1 MEFNSIVFPRP
12 FFSSNIISNY
22 EEELLFIPKS
32 NSEDKSS
39 IQNSHIPCLFIKDHN
54 SHSKNIIIMFH
65 GNAEDIFGA
74 RCMGDTLVQKLRM
87 NVLIVEYPSYSIYFS
102 EPSAD
107 EVLNNTIIIYDFVKN
122 KFNVEDKNIHIF
134 GRSIGTS
141 PAIYLA
147 SKRKP
152 NALITI
158 SAFTS
163 IKAVAHNL
171 VGFLKI
177 LVKERLTSIDYIK
190 NVTCPI
196 IFIHGQKDPLIP
208 FKETILLKDNC
219 DCPFEVVLPINMTH
233 NDFDIDEDIIEPIAN
248 FLGKNCSIDKGKN
261 NFEENEEIKN
271 YFKIPEYI
279 KNTIDKN
286 KNNHNYVNTYKNEF
300 KTNTNE
306 S

>member
-12 FFSSNIISNY
+12 YFNPNLITTY
-22 EEELLFIPKS
+22 EEELIFIPRCLS
-32 NSEDKSS
+32 PIPN
-39 IQNSHIPCLFIKDHN
+39 NHIPCLFIKDHK

-74 RCMGDTLVQKLRM
+74 RCMGETLVQKLRM
-87 NVLIVEYPSYSIYFS
+87 NVLIVEYPSYSIYLS

-107 EVLNNTIIIYDFVKN
+107 ELIENTVIIYDFVK
-122 KFNVEDKNIHIF
+122 KVFNIEDKNIYIF

-163 IKAVAHNL
+163 IKAVANNL
-171 VGFLKI
+171 VGFLKV

-196 IFIHGQKDPLIP
+196 IFIHGQKDRLIP

-233 NDFDIDEDIIEPIAN
+233 NDFDIDEDIIEPIEK
-248 FLGKNCSIDKGKN
+248 FIIKNCTIDRGYNK
-261 NFEENEEIKN
+261 FDENKEIKEL
-271 YFKIPEYI
+271 YKIPDDI
-279 KNTIDKN
+279 KNLIDQ
-286 KNNHNYVNTYKNEF
+286 Y
-300 KTNTNE
+300 KTNIKK
-306 S
+306 

>member
-1 MEFNSIVFPRP
+1 MEFNNIVFPKP
-12 FFSSNIISNY
+12 KFNF
-22 EEELLFIPKS
+22 ELKADDKLIFIPRTKDE
-32 NSEDKSS
+32 ND
-39 IQNSHIPCLFIKDHN
+39 HIPCLFLRDYN

-74 RCMGDTLVQKLRM
+74 KSMGHALCQKLHM
-87 NVLIVEYPSYSIYFS
+87 NIIIVEYPGYSIYNN
-102 EPSAD
+102 EPNTD
-107 EVLNNTIIIYDFVKN
+107 ELLSNTTIIYDFIKE
-122 KFNVEDKNIHIF
+122 KFQIKDKNIFIF

-163 IKAVAHNL
+163 IKAVADNL

-177 LVKERLTSIDYIK
+177 FVKERLISIDYIK

-208 FKETILLKDNC
+208 FKETIILKDNC
-219 DCPFEVVLPINMTH
+219 DCPFEVVLPIEMTH
-233 NDFDIDEDIIEPIAN
+233 NDFDLDSDIIEPIN
-248 FLGKNCSIDKGKN
+248 KFISKNCNVDTQKN
-261 NFEENEEIKN
+261 SFDDNDEITKLFEIPTNIKEM
-271 YFKIPEYI
+271 IQ
-279 KNTIDKN
+279 
-286 KNNHNYVNTYKNEF
+286 NNINN
-300 KTNTNE
+300 
-306 S
+306 SD

>member
-12 FFSSNIISNY
+12 FFSFNIISNY

-74 RCMGDTLVQKLRM
+74 RCMGGTLVQKLRM

-107 EVLNNTIIIYDFVKN
+107 EVLDNTVIIYDFVKN
-122 KFNVEDKNIHIF
+122 KFNVEDKNIYIF

-196 IFIHGQKDPLIP
+196 MFIHGQSDPLIP
-208 FKETILLKDNC
+208 FQETLKLKSMCN
-219 DCPFEVVLPINMTH
+219 CPFEVILPEDMTH
-233 NDFDIDEDIIEPIAN
+233 NEFDLDNDIIIPIQI
-248 FLGKNCSIDKGKN
+248 FISKNCILDEEKN
-261 NFEENEEIKN
+261 NFDFGNQKFTNLFIT
-271 YFKIPEYI
+271 PPYI
-279 KNTIDKN
+279 EKLISEK
-286 KNNHNYVNTYKNEF
+286 H
-300 KTNTNE
+300 
-306 S
+306 

>member
-1 MEFNSIVFPRP
+1 
-12 FFSSNIISNY
+12 
-22 EEELLFIPKS
+22 
-32 NSEDKSS
+32 
-39 IQNSHIPCLFIKDHN
+39 
-54 SHSKNIIIMFH
+54 MFH

-74 RCMGDTLVQKLRM
+74 RLMGETLVQKLRM
-87 NVLIVEYPSYSIYFS
+87 NVLIVEYPSYSIYLS

-107 EVLNNTIIIYDFVKN
+107 ELIENTVIIYDFVK
-122 KFNVEDKNIHIF
+122 KVFNIEDKNIYIF

-163 IKAVAHNL
+163 IKAVANNL
-171 VGFLKI
+171 VGFLKV

-208 FKETILLKDNC
+208 FKETIKLKDNC

-233 NDFDIDEDIIEPIAN
+233 NDFDIDEDIIEPIEK
-248 FLGKNCSIDKGKN
+248 FIIKNCTIDRGYNK
-261 NFEENEEIKN
+261 FDENKEIKEL
-271 YFKIPEYI
+271 YKIPDNI
-279 KNTIDKN
+279 KNLIDQ
-286 KNNHNYVNTYKNEF
+286 Y
-300 KTNTNE
+300 KTNTNNKNINTYE
-306 S
+306 NGTDNSLKF

>member
-12 FFSSNIISNY
+12 YFNPIIITTY
-22 EEELLFIPKS
+22 EEELIFIPRSLNS
-32 NSEDKSS
+32 N
-39 IQNSHIPCLFIKDHN
+39 QNNHIPCLFIKDHK

-74 RCMGDTLVQKLRM
+74 RCMGETLVQKLRM
-87 NVLIVEYPSYSIYFS
+87 NVLIVEYPSYSIYLS

-107 EVLNNTIIIYDFVKN
+107 ELIENTVIIYDFVK
-122 KFNVEDKNIHIF
+122 KAFNIEDKNIYIF

-163 IKAVAHNL
+163 IKSVANNL
-171 VGFLKI
+171 VGFLKV

-190 NVTCPI
+190 KVTCPI

-208 FKETILLKDNC
+208 FKETIFLKDNC

-233 NDFDIDEDIIEPIAN
+233 NDFDIDEDIIEPIEK
-248 FLGKNCSIDKGKN
+248 FIIKNCSIDRGFNK
-261 NFEENEEIKN
+261 FDENKAIKEL
-271 YFKIPEYI
+271 YKIPENI
-279 KNTIDKN
+279 KNIIEQYKTNTIN
-286 KNNHNYVNTYKNEF
+286 KNVNTYENGTDNSLKY
-300 KTNTNE
+300 
-306 S
+306 

>member
-12 FFSSNIISNY
+12 FFSYNLFSSY
-22 EEELLFIPKS
+22 QEELIFISKDVPDTES
-32 NSEDKSS
+32 PTY
-39 IQNSHIPCLFIKDHN
+39 IPCLFIREQKN
-54 SHSKNIIIMFH
+54 HSKNIILMFH

-74 RCMGDTLVQKLRM
+74 RCMGETLVQKLHM
-87 NVLIVEYPSYSIYFS
+87 NVIIVEYPGYSIYFS

-107 EVLNNTIIIYDFVKN
+107 EIINNTTIVYDFIKN
-122 KFNVEDKNIHIF
+122 KLKIDDKNIFIF

-163 IKAVAHNL
+163 IKAVADNL

-177 LVKERLTSIDYIK
+177 FVKERMTSIDYIK
-190 NVTCPI
+190 KVTCPI

-219 DCPFEVVLPINMTH
+219 DCPFEVVLPLEMTH
-233 NDFDIDEDIIEPIAN
+233 NDFEIDEDIIDPINN
-248 FLGKNCSIDKGKN
+248 FIKKNCKIDNEKN
-261 NFEENEEIKN
+261 NFDENEEIE
-271 YFKIPEYI
+271 KISKVPEFI
-279 KNTIDKN
+279 KNIVDKN
-286 KNNHNYVNTYKNEF
+286 KNNDYINNNSNNNEQ
-300 KTNTNE
+300 KSDNNNE
-306 S
+306 E

>member
-12 FFSSNIISNY
+12 FFSYNLFSSY
-22 EEELLFIPKS
+22 QEELIFIPKDVPDT
-32 NSEDKSS
+32 EPPTY
-39 IQNSHIPCLFIKDHN
+39 IPCLFIREQKN
-54 SHSKNIIIMFH
+54 NSKNIILMFH

-74 RCMGDTLVQKLRM
+74 RCMGETLVQKLHM
-87 NVLIVEYPSYSIYFS
+87 NVIIVEYPGYSIYFS

-107 EVLNNTIIIYDFVKN
+107 EIINNTTIVYDFIKN
-122 KFNVEDKNIHIF
+122 KLKIEDKNIFIF

-163 IKAVAHNL
+163 IKAVADNL

-177 LVKERLTSIDYIK
+177 FVKERMTSIDYIK
-190 NVTCPI
+190 KVTCPI

-219 DCPFEVVLPINMTH
+219 DCPFEVVLPLEMTH
-233 NDFDIDEDIIEPIAN
+233 NDFEIDEDIIDPINN
-248 FLGKNCSIDKGKN
+248 FIKKNCKIDNEKN
-261 NFEENEEIKN
+261 NFDENEEIE
-271 YFKIPEYI
+271 KISKVPEFI
-279 KNTIDKN
+279 KNIVDKN
-286 KNNHNYVNTYKNEF
+286 KNNDYINNNSNNNEQ
-300 KTNTNE
+300 KSDNNNE
-306 S
+306 E

>member
-12 FFSSNIISNY
+12 FCNYNIIPNF
-22 EEELLFIPKS
+22 EEELIFIPKFGS
-32 NSEDKSS
+32 NP
-39 IQNSHIPCLFIKDHN
+39 QSHIPCIFLKDHI

-74 RCMGDTLVQKLRM
+74 RLMGETLVQKLRM
-87 NVLIVEYPSYSIYFS
+87 NVLIIEYPGYSIYFS

-107 EVLNNTIIIYDFVKN
+107 EVIDNTVLIYDFVKN
-122 KFNVEDKNIHIF
+122 KFSIEDKNIYIF

-152 NALITI
+152 NALIVI

-163 IKAVAHNL
+163 IKAVANNL

-177 LVKERLTSIDYIK
+177 LVKERMTSIDYIK
-190 NVTCPI
+190 KVTCPV

-208 FKETILLKDNC
+208 FKETIDLKDNC
-219 DCPFEVVLPINMTH
+219 DCPFEVVLPNNMTH
-233 NDFDIDEDIIEPIAN
+233 NDFDIDEDIIEPIVN
-248 FLGKNCSIDKGKN
+248 FIGKNCFIDKDKN
-261 NFEENEEIKN
+261 NFDENVEIKKL
-271 YFKIPEYI
+271 YKIPENI
-279 KNTIDKN
+279 KATIDINKKENTINNYDNGYLN
-286 KNNHNYVNTYKNEF
+286 KTY
-300 KTNTNE
+300 
-306 S
+306 